1 MVTSIYSY
9 AKRVKV
15 PDQQVANMG
24 KSSSFIFSAAV
35 KPLIMDPSKIG
46 QSLDS

>member
-1 MVTSIYSY
+1 MATSIYSY

-35 KPLIMDPSKIG
+35 KPIMDPSKIG